1 MYVSISN
8 WSAVL
13 MATIRLLVVTFSL
26 KAAINICQ
34 CQKSESVYIGLIYLL
49 CIGLQLLYYPIL
61 VGILPM
67 AVCLVLTVML
77 LIQFGRAHA
86 KAKEILIQSVIYVS
100 N

>member
-1 MYVSISN
+1 VQVDKKLAFILGSE
-8 WSAVL
+8 
-13 MATIRLLVVTFSL
+13 IR
-26 KAAINICQ
+26 
-34 CQKSESVYIGLIYLL
+34 
-49 CIGLQLLYYPIL
+49 QLLYYPIL